1 MVFLCVLG
9 VLAREVVLSDFF
21 FIPKFQ
27 ISLASVYSFN
37 AHRFTSD
44 SCRWPEPF
52 WSSNEL
58 TKDILQT
65 EIWEGRLDVK
75 AEGTKK

>member
-1 MVFLCVLG
+1 MRTVLPRIPAAG
-9 VLAREVVLSDFF
+9 QSDFGH
-21 FIPKFQ
+21 Q
-27 ISLASVYSFN
+27 
-37 AHRFTSD
+37 TS
-44 SCRWPEPF
+44 
-52 WSSNEL
+52 L

>member
-1 MVFLCVLG
+1 MLKIFLCPPLKTFSDRL
-9 VLAREVVLSDFF
+9 LAFIRSMRTFLPRIPAAGQSDFGH
-21 FIPKFQ
+21 Q
-27 ISLASVYSFN
+27 
-37 AHRFTSD
+37 TS
-44 SCRWPEPF
+44 
-52 WSSNEL
+52 L